1 MEHSEYLSFFKMAG
15 IAPRE
20 GNIICSLLTEP
31 TLDKLIQVGLDGKAV
46 KPVLREAATMPD
58 GITDKNVNTIL
69 ENTRLMLSIMSVYY
83 QQI

>member
-1 MEHSEYLSFFKMAG
+1 MENNEYLRFFKMAG
-15 IAPRE
+15 SAPRE
-20 GNIICSLLTEP
+20 GNIIYSLLTEP

-46 KPVLREAATMPD
+46 KPVLREAATMLG

-69 ENTRLMLSIMSVYY
+69 KNPRLMISLMSVYY

>member
-1 MEHSEYLSFFKMAG
+1 MENNEYLRFFKMAG

-58 GITDKNVNTIL
+58 GFTDKNVNTIL
-69 ENTRLMLSIMSVYY
+69 KNPGLMLSIMSVYY